1 MLFFLN
7 NLIKEYIYTI
17 AHHELFWNL
26 NTYICA
32 LYRCVWRYFS
42 VAKQKFY
49 IPKWATNWQKGGYKV
64 LKKYP
69 IILYSSLLYYKPV
82 PTFLLIKLCKKNTP
96 KNLSLVLLYIP
107 GFCSCHVVVFLNQE
121 KWIWCIACNKWNV
134 FQIPIMSPQ
143 VKETML
149 GQHSKHTLAQTVL

>member
-1 MLFFLN
+1 M
-7 NLIKEYIYTI
+7 IKEYIYTI
-17 AHHELFWNL
+17 THHELFWNL

-42 VAKQKFY
+42 IAKQKFY
-49 IPKWATNWQKGGYKV
+49 IPKWATNWQKRGYKV
-64 LKKYP
+64 FKKYP
-69 IILYSSLLYYKPV
+69 IILYSSFLYHTIYRYLLFCRWNCVKKKNPQKPV
-82 PTFLLIKLCKKNTP
+82 I
-96 KNLSLVLLYIP
+96 SVVIP
-107 GFCSCHVVVFLNQE
+107 GFCSYHVVVFLNQE

-149 GQHSKHTLAQTVL
+149 GQRSKHTLAQTVL

>member
-1 MLFFLN
+1 MNCFE
-7 NLIKEYIYTI
+7 IWTHIYVRYIDAFGDIFQWQNKSFISQNEQQTDKKG
-17 AHHELFWNL
+17 
-26 NTYICA
+26 
-32 LYRCVWRYFS
+32 
-42 VAKQKFY
+42 VA
-49 IPKWATNWQKGGYKV
+49 YKV
-64 LKKYP
+64 FKKYP
-69 IILYSSLLYYKPV
+69 IILYSSFLYHTIYRYLLFCWSNCVKKKNPKKPV
-82 PTFLLIKLCKKNTP
+82 I
-96 KNLSLVLLYIP
+96 SVVIP

>member
-1 MLFFLN
+1 MNCFE
-7 NLIKEYIYTI
+7 IWTHIYVRYIDAFGDI
-17 AHHELFWNL
+17 
-26 NTYICA
+26 
-32 LYRCVWRYFS
+32 FS
-42 VAKQKFY
+42 IAKQKFY
-49 IPKWATNWQKGGYKV
+49 IPKWATNWQKRGYKV

-69 IILYSSLLYYKPV
+69 IILYSSFLYHTIYRYLLFCWSNCVKKKKKNPKKPV
-82 PTFLLIKLCKKNTP
+82 I
-96 KNLSLVLLYIP
+96 SVVIP